1 MRRSATPAV
10 AAGIVL
16 RTGPASWR
24 GLPGSAKPRRTH
36 RAQQQDLMTLPSQP
50 ERTAPIE
57 ALRAVAALAVA
68 AFHFQL
74 DLARALPQTHL
85 PDLIRGAAGVDVFFV
100 ISGFVIARSA
110 AAATPDHG
118 AGHFAARRLIRIVPL
133 YWSVTLLYLVL
144 AAMLPD
150 RGNTFTL
157 PMVLAS
163 FAFIPYPRADGF
175 MQPVIGQGWSLNY
188 EMLFYAIY
196 AVAIAMS
203 RRHASWIAIGALV
216 LVTALGALPTAS
228 PLVEFWTSSIMLE
241 FAAGIVLAELYAR
254 GWRLS
259 RRLALAGVAAA
270 VAFFLFAPI
279 PPTEFNAGRVL
290 WLGLPSLLLV
300 ASLALTD
307 RPLIPV
313 WRWVILLGAAS
324 YAMYLLMPNRAVIA
338 VMFRLGLDAGNM
350 LVFTTTLAVALA
362 GTVALSVIVY
372 TFFERP
378 VMRRLQKKLAI
389 IATR

>member
-216 LVTALGALPTAS
+216 
-228 PLVEFWTSSIMLE
+228 EFWTSSIMLE

-324 YAMYLLMPNRAVIA
+324 YAMYLLHSLPNRAVIA